1 MILWSLQTEDL
12 RLNGREIIFEVL
24 RRIWSRYLNVTDT
37 FCEFCGIYSIND
49 LESRILAFIFYWAC
63 NAYLSA

>member
-24 RRIWSRYLNVTDT
+24 RRIW
-37 FCEFCGIYSIND
+37 
-49 LESRILAFIFYWAC
+49 
-63 NAYLSA
+63 